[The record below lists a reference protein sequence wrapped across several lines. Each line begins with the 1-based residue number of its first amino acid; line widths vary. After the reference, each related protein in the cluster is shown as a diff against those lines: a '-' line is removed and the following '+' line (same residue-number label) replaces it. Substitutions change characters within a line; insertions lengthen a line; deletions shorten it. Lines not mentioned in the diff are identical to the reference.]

1 MNGIEMNDK
10 LDKLEAKF
18 GEWYNRSIY
27 EINWEVIHHFVSQ
40 QKDTACLHRLEELK
54 DAVYKKYSSEKG
66 YSLEDADLE
75 EVCSLFDK
83 VCSTKY
89 FSDLYNTNKEMME
102 TFCEEKINIAEAF
115 YHAIQFE
122 LTMPGRLLTS
132 NAKVQKDSL
141 VIWKIDGF
149 RLLAD
154 DYVLTAESR
163 VINYWAFG
171 ITLFIILLIL
181 GLCIKLYRS

>member
-1 MNGIEMNDK
+1 MK
-10 LDKLEAKF
+10 
-18 GEWYNRSIY
+18 R
-27 EINWEVIHHFVSQ
+27 
-40 QKDTACLHRLEELK
+40 
-54 DAVYKKYSSEKG
+54 
-66 YSLEDADLE
+66 
-75 EVCSLFDK
+75 
-83 VCSTKY
+83 
-89 FSDLYNTNKEMME
+89 
-102 TFCEEKINIAEAF
+102 KIIIAEAF

-163 VINYWAFG
+163 VINYWAFRDYL
-171 ITLFIILLIL
+171 IYYSAYLRALHKII
-181 GLCIKLYRS
+181 